1 MILVLIR
8 LPDVATKQ
16 PFSLA
21 LVRKV
26 LPELDL
32 VGFSLFVPPSIM
44 FLLALQF
51 GSGNKH
57 AWNSATVIGLLV
69 GSGVLAII
77 FVMWERR
84 AGDRAMLP
92 GSVIG
97 QRIVWVSCTYGM
109 CNVVCMLV
117 ASNWLPTY
125 FQAVKGE
132 GPTLSGVH
140 LLPGILS
147 QLLAVL
153 VSGALSTFRPGNNAS
168 KANGSSDKAGVL
180 PSMGVRR

>member
-1 MILVLIR
+1 MLIR
-8 LPDVATKQ
+8 LPNIATKQ

-32 VGFSLFVPPSIM
+32 IGFSLFVPPSIM

-69 GSGVLAII
+69 GSGMLAII
-77 FVMWERR
+77 FVLWERR

-97 QRIVWVSCTYGM
+97 QRVVWVSCTYGM
-109 CNVVCMLV
+109 CNIICMLV
-117 ASNWLPTY
+117 ASNWIPTY

-153 VSGALSTFRPGNNAS
+153 TSGALSTLRANDQTN
-168 KANGSSDKAGVL
+168 KANEDSDKTGIL
-180 PSMGVRR
+180 PTLGIRR